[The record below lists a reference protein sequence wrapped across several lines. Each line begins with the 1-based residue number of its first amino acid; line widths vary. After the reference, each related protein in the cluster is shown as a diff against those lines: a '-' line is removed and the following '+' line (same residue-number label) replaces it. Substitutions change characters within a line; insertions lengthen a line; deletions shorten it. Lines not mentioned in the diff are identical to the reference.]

1 MADEGCPICCNAFN
15 RSLRRQVD
23 CQYCGYSACAEC
35 VGRFLLGSFD
45 DPQCMSPSC
54 AKPWIH
60 EFLTCNMTKTF
71 MQGAFKKHREAVLYG
86 RELGYMPATQLEIER
101 DARLADATRRL
112 AEERAALKVLF
123 ERRDKLAAHPATVRD
138 IQAGQVLAHFMDM
151 RKKAKTAFS
160 VLKSAKATQ
169 KLITNGY
176 RNIKTLKHLIATIRH
191 GDDDAGDTS
200 AIRRAF
206 VRGCPADGCKGFL
219 STAWKCGLCNIH
231 VCKECHD
238 IIVTVTAGEH
248 ACCPESVATA
258 KLLAKDTRTCPTCA
272 SLIFKIDGCD
282 QMFCVQCRTA
292 FSWRSGTVVTG
303 AIHNP
308 HYYEWLRSNGA
319 EVPRQPGDVCA
330 EDEVPPAHV
339 INTLMHP
346 LQRSDLAMTF
356 LQMHRM
362 VQHLRYTEMHRYREM
377 RPVDVSA
384 NMDVRK
390 RFMQGE
396 IDEQR
401 LKVIL
406 QRREKR
412 RRKDH
417 EYHQVLAMLVQVG
430 GELITRFHRDGG
442 GTNAQLHARLIVTL
456 AEFERLRV
464 YANESLRAIGMRYAC
479 MHPMIAPVAVK
490 SIASV

>member
-1 MADEGCPICCNAFN
+1 M
-15 RSLRRQVD
+15 
-23 CQYCGYSACAEC
+23 
-35 VGRFLLGSFD
+35 
-45 DPQCMSPSC
+45 
-54 AKPWIH
+54 
-60 EFLTCNMTKTF
+60 
-71 MQGAFKKHREAVLYG
+71 
-86 RELGYMPATQLEIER
+86 
-101 DARLADATRRL
+101 
-112 AEERAALKVLF
+112 
-123 ERRDKLAAHPATVRD
+123 
-138 IQAGQVLAHFMDM
+138 
-151 RKKAKTAFS
+151 
-160 VLKSAKATQ
+160 
-169 KLITNGY
+169 
-176 RNIKTLKHLIATIRH
+176 
-191 GDDDAGDTS
+191 
-200 AIRRAF
+200 
-206 VRGCPADGCKGFL
+206 
-219 STAWKCGLCNIH
+219 
-231 VCKECHD
+231 
-238 IIVTVTAGEH
+238 
-248 ACCPESVATA
+248 
-258 KLLAKDTRTCPTCA
+258 
-272 SLIFKIDGCD
+272 
-282 QMFCVQCRTA
+282 
-292 FSWRSGTVVTG
+292 TG

-412 RRKDH
+412 RSKDH